1 MPTTDLK
8 TIIAELR
15 ERIAEDTGSSIQ
27 ELTTIA
33 ATLEM
38 ANTTKDL
45 NDIKEQLA
53 SDTFKLM
60 VVGRFKNG
68 KSTLVNALLGK
79 LTDPVPDLQPNQGP
93 MPVDDLPCTAIITS
107 VVYAKQP
114 YVRVWG
120 SDGRWQEW
128 SFARYLRDA
137 VAQDNQEATESKLKG
152 IRYFEVGFPA
162 ELCAAGVTMM
172 DSPGVD
178 DVPERDEI
186 TRQAIRNC
194 DSALVVYRSD
204 AFGGM
209 NEMKFV
215 SEDVLGESTR
225 IFTVISMRGREAD
238 ERFRGFVW
246 NKLIHE
252 GQDGPAYAGQG
263 FTERDFTERDIFFV
277 DALKAFHAKVNGDTE
292 ALTASGLP
300 ILEQRLGKFLA
311 EESQNV
317 HLRKFLHKAVL
328 NAGAIESQIGLRKA
342 GLQADS
348 AKLQEAYETIQPKIQ
363 AVRRRGN
370 RLPKL
375 FERYN
380 IAAQNALKASF
391 SIMIEQLR
399 KDLPVELAPRPLS
412 VIGLNATF
420 KQKQLC
426 AEATAMCEEIVKTRL
441 QMWSSIPP
449 GKPDPPRQNSADASS
464 EEETPRMIGAQET
477 LAPIMARL
485 TAEIDKEVTEMDRD
499 MRAAQVELTGWDVT
513 LSAPTSVVGTQER
526 IWAGIASFMIGDITG
541 GFGGWR
547 SMAGALTGHL
557 CAGLL
562 LASFGLMGSVIFLP
576 AVIIVGMMTGL
587 VWGAE
592 GIDKRAKAKVVE
604 EVDKSLE
611 QMPDHIASVLE
622 AEMNK
627 VFASLQEQ
635 TVAVVHASLDEEEA
649 NFRKIMEMN
658 KQDQGQKQEMLTQLQ
673 ALESHVAESRG
684 KLAAAAER
692 VKPATVPP
700 GAVSATATQTAV
712 PEALQGIG

>member
-1 MPTTDLK
+1 MATNDLK

-15 ERIAEDTGSSIQ
+15 RQIAGDAGSSIK
-27 ELTTIA
+27 ELTDIA

-45 NDIKEQLA
+45 SDIQEQLA

-60 VVGRFKNG
+60 AVGRFKNG

-79 LTDPVPDLQPNQGP
+79 LTDPVPDLKPDQGP
-93 MPVDDLPCTAIITS
+93 MPVDDLPCTAIVTS

-162 ELCAAGVTMM
+162 ELCSAGVTMM

-186 TRQAIRNC
+186 TRQAIRGC
-194 DSALVVYRSD
+194 DTALVVYRSD

-225 IFTVISMRGREAD
+225 LFTVISMRNREAD

-252 GQDGPAYAGQG
+252 GQDGPAYAGQ
-263 FTERDFTERDIFFV
+263 DFSEKDIFFV
-277 DALKAFHAKVNGDTE
+277 DSLKAFHAKVNGDPD

-300 ILEQRLGKFLA
+300 LLEQRLGKFLA
-311 EESQNV
+311 EESQSV
-317 HLRKFLHKAVL
+317 HLRKFLHKAIL
-328 NAGAIESQIGLRKA
+328 SSGAIESQIGQRKA
-342 GLQADS
+342 GLTEDT
-348 AKLQEAYETIQPKIQ
+348 AKLQKAYDAIQPKIQ

-375 FERYN
+375 FERYGQD
-380 IAAQNALKASF
+380 AKNALKESF
-391 SIMIEQLR
+391 AVMLAQLQSE
-399 KDLPVELAPRPLS
+399 LPVELAKRPLS
-412 VIGLNATF
+412 ITGLSSTF
-420 KQKQLC
+420 RQKQLC
-426 AEATAMCEEIVKTRL
+426 AEAAGMCKEIVTARVQAWGNTPVGKT
-441 QMWSSIPP
+441 PP
-449 GKPDPPRQNSADASS
+449 KPPVAEG
-464 EEETPRMIGAQET
+464 EEETPPLIGAQET
-477 LAPIMARL
+477 LAPILADL
-485 TAEIDKEVTEMDRD
+485 VAEISREVAEMDRD
-499 MRAAQVELTGWDVT
+499 LRAAEIELTGWDVS
-513 LSAPTSVVGTQER
+513 LSAPTSVVGMNER
-526 IWAGIASFMIGDITG
+526 LLAGFTGLLIGDFSVLTG

-547 SMAGALTGHL
+547 GVAGTLAGELGAVAVLSML
-557 CAGLL
+557 GLL
-562 LASFGLMGSVIFLP
+562 GSTIALP
-576 AVIIVGMMTGL
+576 AVIIVGIMTSL
-587 VWGAE
+587 VFSAE
-592 GIDKRAKAKVVE
+592 DIDKRVKAKVLDEMSKGLQALPEQVAPALDA
-604 EVDKSLE
+604 EVDKLF
-611 QMPDHIASVLE
+611 QA
-622 AEMNK
+622 
-627 VFASLQEQ
+627 LQEQ
-635 TVAVVHASLDEEEA
+635 TVTLVQASINEEEA

-658 KQDQGQKQEMLTQLQ
+658 KQDQGQKAEILAQLN
-673 ALESHVAESRG
+673 ALESHVAELRG
-684 KLAAAAER
+684 RLTVAEEKVKPVAAESPI
-692 VKPATVPP
+692 VPAT
-700 GAVSATATQTAV
+700 A
-712 PEALQGIG
+712 